1 MQITEVGGM
10 FFLLLLPPPP
20 RILSPCKTFIF
31 YLKKI
36 ITKSHTSLHT
46 LAHRTMVPQALT
58 GLQHEGDRENSLVII
73 CNLYKEKLSD
83 DAVQGEA
90 DPEEVRHRHYQYASP
105 SPSVC
110 VTLYITRHITWRTPS
125 LTLDTVCLISN
136 LPPPS
141 VVSW

>member
-1 MQITEVGGM
+1 MFPSPPSPPSHSFPLQNLNLLFEKNNNKIT
-10 FFLLLLPPPP
+10 
-20 RILSPCKTFIF
+20 
-31 YLKKI
+31 
-36 ITKSHTSLHT
+36 HTSLHT

-136 LPPPS
+136 LPPAS